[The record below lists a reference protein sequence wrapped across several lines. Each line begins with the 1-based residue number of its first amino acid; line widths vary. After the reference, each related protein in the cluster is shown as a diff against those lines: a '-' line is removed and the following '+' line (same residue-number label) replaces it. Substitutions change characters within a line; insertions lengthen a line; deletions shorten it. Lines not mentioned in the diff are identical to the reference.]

1 MPTKIPFALK
11 ADGSVIAPTDWA
23 MTIGQGSPLVKVSGF
38 HIDGFPA
45 GVMINGETDPCA
57 TWSNRGHETPEG
69 DGRFVL
75 TGDGGGK
82 VTATGGTDDDPICWG
97 YGLTRLGKNDIA
109 WNLIGVDGNRG
120 LLDGAANGE
129 TGVGTVSITVEAVKP
144 QTFAIISDDGQM
156 NFYHRVRVPSVGEE
170 YDGLK
175 IKHLYAG
182 LDNLDIDKTTGN
194 WFEATNAPWYG
205 ERNEPTSV
213 KVVDDGV
220 AVGELHYLFQNC
232 ENIKTIDLYKMGRP
246 TSGNVTLFHMFS
258 GCTSLSDLRVP
269 EWGFKDCFSLDCTF
283 FKCPSIKTVDLSG
296 ISGTVK
302 NMCGTF
308 GECSNLREIKGI
320 GHVTNDGLYRVEYCF
335 RNCSSLEQLDLSGW
349 TTNRVIEYDEG
360 DGKGDVTACSRY
372 ETFSG
377 CSKLRVIT
385 FGAGFSFDS
394 DIHNCNCYLPVPS
407 PDSIDGA
414 DGKWYAASDG
424 KGYAPKGMPTGKADT
439 YYAVAPISFAVY
451 SSNDGSLNYYHRAGR
466 PVKGDEWGG
475 KKVDGVYSGFEDKS
489 YTHDSTL
496 VTTGLNNKCNTP
508 WYSIKDSIASISV
521 VDSGV
526 KPISLSHWF
535 ANMLHVRTIDISKLE
550 VPNPV
555 NCQWLFINYR
565 EMEAA
570 SLPKNLT
577 PSNFGDGFYWC
588 ASLKS
593 ENLSMP
599 GFDTSRC
606 WDMWS
611 AFFCCR
617 SLTYIPGIENWDT
630 SFTSEFRDM
639 FYDCPKLV
647 ADLSLW
653 DVSQSQS
660 GLDIPHNY
668 ALFSE
673 KSPGIILPKA
683 WQLTAFAIFDADD
696 GSLNFYKREFGKIPD
711 VGGTFENQTVSSI
724 YTGFEEDEY
733 TGTWPN
739 DNCPWFPIAGKVK
752 KVTVID
758 TIKPNSLAW
767 WFNQFTA
774 CESFDLGNID
784 TSECVSFER
793 LFSSDKTCTSL
804 LGLDKWDTGKVKS
817 LAACFDG
824 MYMTEIPGIS
834 RWNTSS
840 CESFSCAFFNC
851 MKLRKLD
858 ISGWSNESVPT
869 GLQNVYGDRNVLF
882 GHSGGGYRNLEYVK
896 IGVKWGHVGDLLV
909 STSTLLHVSG
919 ADGKW
924 YALSDGI
931 GYSSSNIPDNKADT
945 YYATKAL
952 LEQAKL
958 S

>member
-45 GVMINGETDPCA
+45 GVTISGETDPCA
-57 TWSNRGHETPEG
+57 TWSNRGHETPKG

-144 QTFAIISDDGQM
+144 QTFAIIFDDGQM
-156 NFYHRVRVPSVGEE
+156 NFYHRIRVPSVGEE

-175 IKHLYAG
+175 IKHIYAG
-182 LDNLDIDKTTGN
+182 LDDLTVEKTADD
-194 WFEATNAPWYG
+194 WFGETDAPWYG

-220 AVGELHYLFQNC
+220 AVGRLRYLFQNC
-232 ENIKTIDLYKMGRP
+232 ENIKTIDLYKLGRP
-246 TSGNVTLFHMFS
+246 TSGETTLFHTFM
-258 GCTSLSDLRVP
+258 GCSSLVDLRVP
-269 EWGFKDCFSLDCTF
+269 KWGFDGSVSLDCAF
-283 FKCPSIKTVDLSG
+283 YKCSSIETIDLSG
-296 ISGTVK
+296 LYGTVT
-302 NMCGTF
+302 NVCGTF
-308 GECSNLREIKGI
+308 AECSRLREIKGI
-320 GHVTNDGLYRVEYCF
+320 EHITSDWLSRIEYCF
-335 RNCSSLEQLDLSGW
+335 RNCSSLEKLDLSGW
-349 TTNRVIEYDEG
+349 TTKRVIEYDKDSPHNG
-360 DGKGDVTACSRY
+360 TACTRY

-424 KGYAPKGMPTGKADT
+424 KGYAPKDMPTGKADT
-439 YYAVAPISFAVY
+439 YYAVAPMSFAVF
-451 SSNDGSLNYYHRAGR
+451 SSDDGSLNYYHRAGR

-555 NCQWLFINYR
+555 NCQWLFINCR

-606 WDMWS
+606 WNMWS

-630 SFTSEFRDM
+630 SFVSEFRDM

-647 ADLSLW
+647 ADLSSW

-683 WQLTAFAIFDADD
+683 WQLTAFAIFDAND
-696 GSLNFYKREFGKIPD
+696 GSFDFYKREFGKIPD
-711 VGGTFENQTVSSI
+711 VGATFENQTVSSV

-784 TSECVSFER
+784 TSECVSFKR
-793 LFSSDKTCTSL
+793 LFSSDKTCTAL
-804 LGLDKWDTGKVKS
+804 LGLDKWDTGKVQS
-817 LAACFDG
+817 LDACFDG
-824 MYMTEIPGIS
+824 IHMTEISGIS
-834 RWNTSS
+834 GWNTSS
-840 CESFSCAFFNC
+840 CKSFDSAFFNC
-851 MKLRKLD
+851 TELRKLD
-858 ISGWSNESVPT
+858 ISGWSNESVVVGPK
-869 GLQNVYGDRNVLF
+869 GYEYILF

-896 IGVKWGHVGDLLV
+896 IGAKWNHVGDLLMN
-909 STSTLLHVSG
+909 TSTFMKVPG
-919 ADGKW
+919 ADGNW

-931 GYSSSNIPDNKADT
+931 GYSSSNVPDNKADT

-952 LEQAKL
+952 LEQAKRQ
-958 S
+958 